1 MIITRTVLRMSLSQ
15 NAFLF
20 AIASVGDTHFP
31 LSHFDVV
38 VIQIHMSVLKGEPY
52 AVFILS
58 PYF

>member
-20 AIASVGDTHFP
+20 TIASVGDTHFP

-38 VIQIHMSVLKGEPY
+38 IQIHMSVLKGEPCTI
-52 AVFILS
+52 FILS